1 MEIAIVLNPRS
12 GRGKAQKASEAL
24 CAGLEERGHGVV
36 LCQAGED
43 HAEIESTIA
52 GADRVVVVGGDGT
65 VHHLLGVLMRAG
77 VPMYHLGTGT
87 ANLICKE
94 FGMSRSPRRVIEHL
108 EQGGEPALVDV
119 PECNGCPFL
128 IMVSL
133 GIDASVIHRFEESR
147 KNSGGYRA
155 YVQPIVREV
164 FSPRPA
170 RYSVLAGD
178 PIDGEHAQP
187 PYSDRGILVVSNM
200 RSYGGA
206 FNPSPRALAN
216 DGLLDAV
223 SVRCRS
229 SIGGGMQY
237 GVLRMRLSSPS
248 MKRFVSESFVIRSD
262 EGAACVQLDGERAMH
277 VGGLSDGML
286 GPGQELEVRMVG
298 QKLAVHAPV
307 RA

>member
-24 CAGLEERGHGVV
+24 CAGLEGRGHRVV
-36 LCQAGED
+36 LCQTGED
-43 HAEIESTIA
+43 HAEIESAIA

-65 VHHLLGVLMRAG
+65 VHHLLGVFMRAG
-77 VPMYHLGTGT
+77 VPMYHMGTGT

-108 EQGGEPALVDV
+108 EQGGEPTLVDV
-119 PECNGCPFL
+119 PECNGSPFL

-147 KNSGGYRA
+147 NHSGGYRA

-164 FSPRPA
+164 FSPRSA
-170 RYSVLAGD
+170 SYTISTDAD
-178 PIDGEHAQP
+178 DAQP

-229 SIGGGMQY
+229 SIGGGLQY
-237 GVLRMRLSSPS
+237 GVLRMRLSLPT
-248 MKRFVSESFVIRSD
+248 MRRFVSESFVIRCD

-277 VGGLSDGML
+277 VGGMSDGVL
-286 GPGQELEVRMVG
+286 GPGQVLEVRMVG
-298 QKLAVHAPV
+298 QKLAVHAPL
-307 RA
+307 RR